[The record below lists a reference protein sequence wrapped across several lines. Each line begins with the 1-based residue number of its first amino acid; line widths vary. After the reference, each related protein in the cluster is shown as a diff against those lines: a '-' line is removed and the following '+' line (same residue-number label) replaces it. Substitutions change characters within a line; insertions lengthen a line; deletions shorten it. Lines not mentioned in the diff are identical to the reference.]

1 MTLLN
6 VIRLKPTEVSILITI
21 TQCFWLYFII
31 SWIFVFD
38 AGHNHSNY
46 HAHYVSLIISLNDGP
61 VRVLSQT
68 EVSVQ
73 WWRDLCLPDLQLSD
87 APRLVQTP
95 DCVTLS
101 HTEVH
106 SPGARV
112 PARHC
117 LRAVWIITFQL
128 ESTLVIPSR
137 AILSCVHLNDG
148 LKGCGGYI
156 QLKPTIQ

>member
-6 VIRLKPTEVSILITI
+6 VIRLKPTEFSILITI
-21 TQCFWLYFII
+21 NQCFWLYFII

-46 HAHYVSLIISLNDGP
+46 HAHYVSLIIWLNDGP
-61 VRVLSQT
+61 VRVLSQ
-68 EVSVQ
+68 SVVV
-73 WWRDLCLPDLQLSD
+73 LPDLQLSD

-106 SPGARV
+106 SPGARL
-112 PARHC
+112 PAGHC
-117 LRAVWIITFQL
+117 LPAVLIITFQL
-128 ESTLVIPSR
+128 ESTLVIP
-137 AILSCVHLNDG
+137 LSQWWTEGLLGISYATNDIM
-148 LKGCGGYI
+148 LYI
-156 QLKPTIQ
+156 IRRLCSSSE